1 MTEKTT
7 GRGMVYLL
15 AVVAVLWVWFATD
28 SGIVMPVDEEAI
40 LAARIFSDTVE
51 RIRTER
57 TLLGIPI
64 DPETDIHETGLI
76 GERYTPLTSTLGSLP
91 AKRSGSTPDAAALL
105 VQLIRRAIDVE
116 TAREGDMIVA
126 INCSGSFPGFCVAAL
141 AACSALDLDVVTTL
155 SIGASSWGANRPDFT
170 LPDIVAA
177 ASEPAGSGRTTTPR
191 EPNGPSGDADRNPGS
206 IDGADSDADATDA
219 GNFAAPGSIL
229 VTPGGADDRGTD
241 LDPGALEEAL
251 HRAEEKGFEVYVP
264 ENLADAITRREERY
278 NAAGEVALFVSIGGN
293 AVGTGADAD
302 VAMWYG
308 VLTPEDPERETV
320 LADGD
325 RDGLVLRYLRKGVS
339 VVQIL
344 NVEQLFSDRG
354 VVFDPAQPPAI
365 GDGRL
370 YRQRPGLVHRIAL
383 VVPGIVIVILLGIAL
398 RCYNGENRRRRV

>member
-1 MTEKTT
+1 
-7 GRGMVYLL
+7 
-15 AVVAVLWVWFATD
+15 
-28 SGIVMPVDEEAI
+28 
-40 LAARIFSDTVE
+40 
-51 RIRTER
+51 
-57 TLLGIPI
+57 
-64 DPETDIHETGLI
+64 
-76 GERYTPLTSTLGSLP
+76 YTPLTSTLGSLP
-91 AKRSGSTPDAAALL
+91 AKRSGTTPDAAALL
-105 VQLIRRAIDVE
+105 VRLIRDAIDVD
-116 TAREGDMIVA
+116 TVREGGMVVA
-126 INCSGSFPGFCVAAL
+126 VNCSGSFPGFCVAAL
-141 AACSALDLDVVTTL
+141 AACSALEIDAVATL
-155 SIGASSWGANRPDFT
+155 SIGSSSWGANRPDFT
-170 LPDIVAA
+170 LADIVAA
-177 ASEPAGSGRTTTPR
+177 ASQGSAERAGERL
-191 EPNGPSGDADRNPGS
+191 PS
-206 IDGADSDADATDA
+206 DGVV
-219 GNFAAPGSIL
+219 L

-264 ENLADAITRREERY
+264 GNLADAITRREERY

-320 LADGD
+320 LAGGD

-354 VVFDPAQPPAI
+354 VAFDPARPPAI